1 MKKRD
6 RTSKQGYARGNERGM
21 VLITFYGILMLM
33 TILIASLY
41 AMSYGEI
48 RSSYTDAYITQ
59 TFYIAEGGM
68 QQQLAALNKGGT
80 TSVGTVSIGKGDAS
94 VAWDS
99 TANTIVSTGTLP
111 NNDITVTIRVTVQKF
126 NLSVDAI
133 AALHAASNLTTNGNI
148 TVDGRDHHADGT
160 LTGDTGVYG
169 IATTEPTYTQSGSSQ
184 IGGNGAEPDNPYDP
198 VAVKTNADPFPPTP
212 EEILGLEPG
221 MLDAYKTDTIP
232 DPNFTGIVYYTG
244 DLWEPVDFGTF
255 SSGILIV
262 HNAASNALMKN
273 VHGAF
278 NGVIITDKLSH
289 LNGDMIVNGCAF
301 VTTEEG
307 NVIGNGTA
315 ILNYS
320 SEVLANLTVPIYQI
334 TSWQDSYN
342 D

>member
-1 MKKRD
+1 
-6 RTSKQGYARGNERGM
+6 M

-33 TILIASLY
+33 GILIASLY

-48 RSSYTDAYITQ
+48 RASYTDASITQ

-68 QQQLAALNKGGT
+68 QQQIASLNKGGT
-80 TSVGTVSIGKGDAS
+80 TSIGTVGIGKGNAS

-99 TANTIVSTGTLP
+99 TAKTIVSTGSIP
-111 NNDITVTIRVTVQKF
+111 NNNATVTIRVTVQQI

-160 LTGDTGVYG
+160 LTGAAGVYG
-169 IATTEPTYTQSGSSQ
+169 VATTEPTYTQSGSSQ
-184 IGGNGAEPDNPYDP
+184 IGGNGAAPANPYNA
-198 VAVKTNADPFPPTP
+198 VAVKTNAPPFPPTP

-221 MLDAYKTDTIP
+221 MLDAYKTNTIP
-232 DPNFTGIVYYTG
+232 PPNFTGIVYYTG
-244 DLWEPVDFGTF
+244 NLWQPVDFGAF

-262 HNAASNALMKN
+262 NNAAGNALMKN
-273 VHGAF
+273 VHGTF
-278 NGVIITDKLSH
+278 NGVIVTDKLSH
-289 LNGDMIVNGCAF
+289 LNGDMRVNGCIF
-301 VTTEEG
+301 VTTEDG

-315 ILNYS
+315 LLNYS
-320 SEVLANLTVPIYQI
+320 SEVLANLTVPIYQV